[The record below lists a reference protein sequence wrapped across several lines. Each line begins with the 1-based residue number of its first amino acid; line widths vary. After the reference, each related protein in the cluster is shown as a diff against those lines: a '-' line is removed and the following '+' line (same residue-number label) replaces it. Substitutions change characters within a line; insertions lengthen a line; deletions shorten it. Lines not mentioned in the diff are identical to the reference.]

1 MAYYDQDRDRYFP
14 LSVQLSARAR
24 AEKALPLEPQDISGA
39 GALYHLR
46 QMSARLPEGAR
57 SAGKLNMLAQLN
69 TAMRIVTGR
78 YLESR
83 RCDFSEEGPV
93 VDTRPLRVSGQA
105 STLQAL
111 VGLFPPGAVLR
122 GQTPE
127 DYLKG
132 ARGADGRRRAVVEL
146 FLLGVQNT
154 NPAASGFRCL
164 FADDDLQHRTFYR
177 RLLAEMDQ
185 IFAGLVA
192 PGGLGG
198 SLRDLLEAPVRATPD
213 SLAGQLAYIRDH
225 WAEFLPADLLK
236 DIAAAFD
243 VLATEEMQRGWG
255 PVQTMVPSFG
265 YDTDYERFSPDTDWM
280 PQVVLIAK
288 SVYVW
293 LDQLSR
299 QYGRSI
305 SCLDQIPDAELDLL
319 ARRGFNA
326 LWLIGLWERSPASRQ
341 IKRMMGNP
349 DAEASAYSLYDYVV
363 ARDLGGEEA
372 VADLNH
378 RCRQRGIRL
387 ACDVVPNHTGIYSRW
402 TREHPDWFVQ
412 LDYPAYP
419 NYGFT
424 GPDLS
429 LSDDCGIQIEDGY
442 WDHSDAGVVFRHWE
456 KSTGRVRYIYH
467 GNDGTHM
474 PWNDTAQLNF
484 LLAEV
489 REAVIRTI
497 IHVAKTFK
505 VIRFDAA
512 MTLAKKHYQRLW
524 FPLPGGGAGVPSR
537 AEHWMDRDAF
547 ERAFPVEFWREVVDR
562 VASEVPDT
570 LLLAEAFWLMEEFFV
585 RTLGMHRVYNS
596 AFMNMLKMEENAK
609 YQQVLRGTLE
619 FNPEILKRFVNFM
632 NNPDEDT
639 AVQQFGK
646 ADKYFGVAVLLAT
659 LPGLP
664 MFGHGQIEG
673 FAEKYGMEYR
683 RAYWEETVDEGFV
696 QHHESQIFPLLR
708 KRYLF
713 SEAVHF
719 ELYFFEQDGQVN
731 ENVFAYS
738 NRRGHEKALVVY
750 NNRYGDASGWVC
762 RTAAKAHRNADGIME
777 HRRTVLGEALQL
789 SSGGGVFYRFR
800 DQSSGLE
807 YLRSGW
813 ELCERGM
820 YFQLG
825 AYDYHVFLDFQELQ
839 DVDGRWGELCRN
851 LEGRPVADLDR
862 EMRRLQLAPLLA
874 AWRQVLDPELLGPLT
889 GQLAGRGEAEAPVAE
904 LAAKGIAERLGEF
917 LQQLRRA
924 ANAPEPVSPLVERF
938 ALELQAIEDL
948 IKAERIAE
956 PGGFEEE
963 AGIEGYGL
971 TPLVRRLRQPVA
983 DHPTAPPFAL
993 ALLAYLL
1000 LHHIGE
1006 LAADI
1011 GSAARSADWIED
1023 YLLSE
1028 SPAALLPAET
1038 IELITVMI
1046 RHQDFFAPSAAVR
1059 PLPELLE
1066 SKAIRRYLGVHYHA
1080 GIQWFSKERL
1090 ETLLFGL
1097 SAAALPAASVAFR
1110 NDKPRFDA
1118 HLERV
1123 QKRTSVWLAAAKQ
1136 AGYRVDKWLEL
1147 L

>member
-1 MAYYDQDRDRYFP
+1 MASYDQDRDRYFP

-24 AEKALPLEPQDISGA
+24 AERALPLEPQDIAGA

-57 SAGKLNMLAQLN
+57 SAGKLNLLARLN
-69 TAMRIVTGR
+69 AAMRILAGR
-78 YLESR
+78 YLEAR
-83 RCDFSEEGPV
+83 RCDFSTEGV
-93 VDTRPLRVSGQA
+93 IVDGRTLRLAAQA
-105 STLQAL
+105 PTLEAL
-111 VGLFPPGAVLR
+111 VSLFPPAAVLR
-122 GQTPE
+122 GQTFE
-127 DYLKG
+127 EYLKG
-132 ARGADGRRRAVVEL
+132 SKGGDGRRRAVVEL
-146 FLLGVQNT
+146 FLLGLQNA
-154 NPAASGFRCL
+154 NPAAAPFRCL
-164 FADDDLQHRTFYR
+164 FADDDLTRRIPYR
-177 RLLAEMDQ
+177 KLLGELDQ
-185 IFAGLVA
+185 IFSGVSALR
-192 PGGLGG
+192 GLGG
-198 SLRDLLEAPVRATPD
+198 SLRDLLEAPVKAAPD
-213 SLAGQLAYIRDH
+213 SLSGQLAYIREN
-225 WAEFLPADLLK
+225 WAEFLPEELLNE
-236 DIAAAFD
+236 IAAAFD
-243 VLATEEMQRGWG
+243 VLSSEEMQRGWG

-299 QYGRSI
+299 QYGRPI
-305 SCLDQIPDAELDLL
+305 GRLDEIPDAELDRL

-349 DAEASAYSLYDYVV
+349 EAEASAYSLYDYVV
-363 ARDLGGEEA
+363 ADDLGGEEA
-372 VADLNH
+372 VAGLNH

-412 LDYPAYP
+412 LDYAPYP
-419 NYGFT
+419 NYRFT

-442 WDHSDAGVVFRHWE
+442 WDHSDAGVVFRYWE

-497 IHVAKTFK
+497 LHVARTFK

-537 AEHWMDRDAF
+537 AEHWMDREEF
-547 ERAFPVEFWREVVDR
+547 ERVFPVEFWREVVDR
-562 VASEVPDT
+562 VAAEVPDT

-632 NNPDEDT
+632 NNPDEAT
-639 AVQQFGK
+639 AVEQFGK
-646 ADKYFGVAVLLAT
+646 HDKYFGVAVLLAT

-683 RAYWEETVDEGFV
+683 RAYWEETIDEGFV
-696 QHHESQIFPLLR
+696 QYHESQIFPLLR

-713 SEAVHF
+713 SEAADF
-719 ELYFFEQDGQVN
+719 ELFFFEQDGQVN

-738 NRRGHEKALVVY
+738 NRRGGERALVVY
-750 NNRYGDASGWVC
+750 HNRFGEAAGWVR
-762 RTAAKAHRNADGIME
+762 RTATKAHRNAEGIMVP
-777 HRRTVLGEALQL
+777 HQTVLGEALQL
-789 SSGGGVFYRFR
+789 SSEEGVLYRFR
-800 DQSSGLE
+800 DQRTGQE
-807 YLRSGW
+807 YLRSGRG
-813 ELCERGM
+813 LCEQGLF
-820 YFQLG
+820 FQLG
-825 AYDYHVFLDFQELQ
+825 AYEYHVFLDFQELRDQ
-839 DVDGRWGELCRN
+839 DGSWSELCGR

-862 EMRRLQLAPLLA
+862 ERKLLQLAPLLDL
-874 AWRQVLDPELLGPLT
+874 WRRVLDPELLGPLT
-889 GQLAGRGEAEAPVAE
+889 GELTGRVEPETTVCQLAIKEM
-904 LAAKGIAERLGEF
+904 AERLGAF
-917 LQQLRRA
+917 LLKLGEA
-924 ANAPEPVSPLVERF
+924 AEAPEPTATLVERVV
-938 ALELQAIEDL
+938 LELETLGDLFQGVKETPKDESDADPAAEEDL
-948 IKAERIAE
+948 E
-956 PGGFEEE
+956 FW
-963 AGIEGYGL
+963 
-971 TPLVRRLRQPVA
+971 VRRFRAPVGGK
-983 DHPTAPPFAL
+983 DTPPFAL
-993 ALLAYLL
+993 ALLVYLL
-1000 LHHIGE
+1000 LHRIGE
-1006 LAADI
+1006 LAADL
-1011 GSAARSADWIED
+1011 GSAARSADWLDD

-1028 SPAALLPAET
+1028 PLAKLLPKET
-1038 IELITVMI
+1038 MDLITVMI
-1046 RHQDFFAPSAAVR
+1046 RHQDFLAPAAAFR

-1066 SKAIRRYLGVHYHA
+1066 SGAVCSYLGVHHHA
-1080 GIQWFSKERL
+1080 GAEWFSRERL
-1090 ETLLFGL
+1090 ESLLFGL
-1097 SAAALPAASVAFR
+1097 SAAALPDAAVR
-1110 NDKPRFDA
+1110 LHDKKERLDA
-1118 HLERV
+1118 HLEQVR
-1123 QKRTSVWLAAAKQ
+1123 KEISAWLSAAEE
-1136 AGYRVDKWLEL
+1136 AGYRVDKWREL